1 MNIWEGFRAA
11 VEGDAPSP
19 SSADVTARTT
29 ISIVGPA
36 VPRGRAPPLSG
47 AHRRSRLARPAHR
60 AVNEPDCRKA
70 LVARAMDAAASAAAS
85 LGNGGIDN
93 MLADSVVKARI

>member
-1 MNIWEGFRAA
+1 VALLRRRDRAYHCRHYRPGRAA
-11 VEGDAPSP
+11 RA
-19 SSADVTARTT
+19 SAA
-29 ISIVGPA
+29 S
-36 VPRGRAPPLSG
+36 LSG
-47 AHRRSRLARPAHR
+47 AHGLARLACPAHC

-70 LVARAMDAAASAAAS
+70 LVARAMDAAASAPAS